1 MNAMIYKKKGPLVL
15 FLVPTFLFLTM
26 YLYYPFLMNIYNSL
40 NKIGGLGESSRGLN
54 EPVWENY
61 VKMFTDPLMRTAL
74 KNTMILMILTVVF
87 QVGIALV
94 LALMVDNIKV
104 GAKFFRTV
112 YFFSIVISATALG
125 LLFNLI
131 FLYDGGMLN
140 QLLQNLGLAAENI
153 DWKDPAHFFVTMM
166 VPVIWQYVGFYFVIL
181 VTGLNNISTDIY
193 EAAEID
199 GASGLGRIRYIT
211 LPLLHNTLCTC
222 LVLAI
227 TGSLKVFDLP
237 WTMFVG
243 GLPLDKSWLTG
254 TYMYYQT
261 MVLQDVDYGSA
272 IAILIVVLGVIR
284 SDTFSLPIGDK
295 FTLENY
301 VTAFK
306 RVDIGTAYVNSIVIS
321 GAVTVVVMVL
331 AGLAAYAM
339 VRYSFRLR
347 GFLHSMIIA
356 SMMFPVFST
365 IIPVFRMESS
375 WGIVNTGSIWL
386 TRLSVVLPQIAGN
399 LSFAII
405 VLMGFIRSLP
415 VDLEEAAYLEGY
427 NVYQIFFR
435 IIMPLAKPSFAT
447 VGIFTFLW
455 SYNDL
460 FLQMFFLRSKKFFTI
475 TRLLNEISSQAGTNY
490 GLMVAAVVMVVIPV
504 LVVYIFLQN
513 YIIKGMTAG
522 AVKG

>member
-254 TYMYYQT
+254 TYM
-261 MVLQDVDYGSA
+261 
-272 IAILIVVLGVIR
+272 
-284 SDTFSLPIGDK
+284 
-295 FTLENY
+295 
-301 VTAFK
+301 
-306 RVDIGTAYVNSIVIS
+306 
-321 GAVTVVVMVL
+321 
-331 AGLAAYAM
+331 
-339 VRYSFRLR
+339 
-347 GFLHSMIIA
+347 
-356 SMMFPVFST
+356 
-365 IIPVFRMESS
+365 
-375 WGIVNTGSIWL
+375 
-386 TRLSVVLPQIAGN
+386 
-399 LSFAII
+399 
-405 VLMGFIRSLP
+405 
-415 VDLEEAAYLEGY
+415 
-427 NVYQIFFR
+427 
-435 IIMPLAKPSFAT
+435 
-447 VGIFTFLW
+447 
-455 SYNDL
+455 
-460 FLQMFFLRSKKFFTI
+460 
-475 TRLLNEISSQAGTNY
+475 
-490 GLMVAAVVMVVIPV
+490 
-504 LVVYIFLQN
+504 
-513 YIIKGMTAG
+513 
-522 AVKG
+522 